1 MTVEKSEESKSQRE
15 KAMPESSRRARSFED
30 LHVFKEARKLVSRIY
45 ALTSDGV
52 IRKDYGLVDQMRRA
66 AVSILSNIAEG
77 FERETD
83 AEFIRS
89 LYIAKGSCGEL
100 RAQAIVSFDQ
110 KHWSAEVFSEIE
122 NSCRR
127 LSAGL
132 SNLIRYLKRSPKKV
146 G

>member
-1 MTVEKSEESKSQRE
+1 M
-15 KAMPESSRRARSFED
+15 
-30 LHVFKEARKLVSRIY
+30 VSRIY
-45 ALTSDGV
+45 ALTSDGA
-52 IRKDYGLVDQMRRA
+52 IRKDYGLVDQMRRS

-100 RAQAIVSFDQ
+100 RAQAMVVLDQ
-110 KHWSAEVFSEIE
+110 KHWPPEVFAEVED
-122 NSCRR
+122 SCRR

-132 SNLIRYLKRSPKKV
+132 SNLIRYLKRSPKKTD
-146 G
+146 